1 MQVAID
7 NAKRSFDID
16 ISSEITR
23 IKKDMEVDKY
33 KYPAFWQ
40 GIRKGFNRDRINKK
54 LVCPM
59 NYLNDV
65 KIKEFKHNTS
75 TLPISEFFIKHEF
88 DADRNRKKSKK
99 VEELI
104 QKYSL
109 RLYKEYQNSNNDYT
123 EEDNDNYLLLR
134 NDFDDLINN
143 IRQTYISSN
152 YLPLMSYLIN
162 RAFCIGAGVKSKI
175 RISESNTNNN
185 KSILLKTLYE
195 INKDVFMKCFKDT
208 LNI

>member
-16 ISSEITR
+16 LSSEISR

-33 KYPAFWQ
+33 KYPVFWQ

-88 DADRNRKKSKK
+88 KEKDRIKSKK

-109 RLYKEYQNSNNDYT
+109 NLYTKYQNSTNVFFNENDQ
-123 EEDNDNYLLLR
+123 EEYLLLR
-134 NDFDDLINN
+134 NNFDELIND
-143 IRQTYISSN
+143 IRQVYISKN
-152 YLPLMSYLIN
+152 YLSLMSFLIN
-162 RAFCIGAGVKSKI
+162 RAFRIGAGA
-175 RISESNTNNN
+175 RRNLMTMQSNTNAN

-195 INKDVFMKCFKDT
+195 VNSDIFLKCFKR
-208 LNI
+208 I

>member
-16 ISSEITR
+16 LSSEISR

-33 KYPAFWQ
+33 KYPIFWQ
-40 GIRKGFNRDRINKK
+40 GIRKGFNRDRVNPN

-59 NYLNDV
+59 NYLNTI
-65 KIKEFKHNTS
+65 KIKEFKPGTT
-75 TLPISEFFIKHEF
+75 TLPISDFFIKYEF
-88 DADRNRKKSKK
+88 DSDKERKRSKK

-109 RLYKEYQNSNNDYT
+109 KLYESDSSQDESSEDDYI
-123 EEDNDNYLLLR
+123 LLR
-134 NDFDDLINN
+134 NDFDELIKD
-143 IRQTYISSN
+143 IKQVYISRN
-152 YLPLMSYLIN
+152 YLPLISYLIN
-162 RAFCIGAGVKSKI
+162 RAFCIGSGVKSKMNI
-175 RISESNTNNN
+175 IKSNTNNN

-195 INKDVFMKCFKDT
+195 INKDGFIKCFKE
-208 LNI
+208 L

>member
-1 MQVAID
+1 MSID
-7 NAKRSFDID
+7 NCKRRFDID
-16 ISSEITR
+16 LSSEISR

-33 KYPAFWQ
+33 KYPLFWQ
-40 GIRKGFNRDRINKK
+40 GIRKGFNKARINSNLK
-54 LVCPM
+54 CPM
-59 NYLNDV
+59 NNLYNV
-65 KIKEFKHNTS
+65 KIKEFKPKTT

-88 DADRNRKKSKK
+88 DADKNRKKSKK

-104 QKYSL
+104 QRYSL
-109 RLYKEYQNSNNDYT
+109 RLYEEYQNSDDISMGNSD
-123 EEDNDNYLLLR
+123 DYLLLR
-134 NDFDDLINN
+134 NDFDELINN

-162 RAFCIGAGVKSKI
+162 RAFNIGAGIKSKI
-175 RISESNTNNN
+175 NISKSNTNNN

-195 INKDVFMKCFKDT
+195 INNDVFLKCFKDV